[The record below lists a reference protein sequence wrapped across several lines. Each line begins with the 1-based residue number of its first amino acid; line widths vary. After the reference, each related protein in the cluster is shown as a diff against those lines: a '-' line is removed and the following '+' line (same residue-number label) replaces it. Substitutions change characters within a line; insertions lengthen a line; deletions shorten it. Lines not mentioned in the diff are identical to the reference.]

1 MAGTGRE
8 SKARKG
14 IRYIPALDGLRAV
27 AVLAV
32 IAYHL
37 GLPGCQG
44 GLMGVTVFFVIS
56 GYIVTKILVVEYSR
70 TGSIDFK
77 GLYLRRA

>member
-1 MAGTGRE
+1 MAPAHEAPQRDTAPQPQPP
-8 SKARKG
+8 KKG
-14 IRYIPALDGLRAV
+14 VRYIPALDGLRAV

-37 GLPGCQG
+37 GVPGLSG

-56 GYIVTKILVVEYSR
+56 GYIVTKILLVEFSR
-70 TGSIDFK
+70 TGRI
-77 GLYLRRA
+77 G